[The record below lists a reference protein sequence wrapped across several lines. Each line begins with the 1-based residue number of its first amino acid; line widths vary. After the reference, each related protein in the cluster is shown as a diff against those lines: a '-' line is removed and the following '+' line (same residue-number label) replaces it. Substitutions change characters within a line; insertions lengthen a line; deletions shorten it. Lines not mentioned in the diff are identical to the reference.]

1 MLLLRDAEADQQFG
15 RIGLHGV
22 AAGVGEKTL
31 DIVGAV
37 LFLRSQVDLAVK
49 IFALLVN
56 LPELLVAHIDDVED
70 RDVLVVVMVL
80 LQKAHAAILVDRNR
94 AGGRLL
100 LAGEDLHEGRFAGA
114 VRADQAVTA
123 ARREFHRDVFEK
135 RLLAEAAIIWCDSS
149 SYLFSIK
156 NIHPINIALPPTIF
170 QLPAKN

>member
-1 MLLLRDAEADQQFG
+1 MLLLRDAEADQQLG

-56 LPELLVAHIDDVED
+56 FPELLVAHIDDVED

-135 RLLAEAAIIWCDSS
+135 RLLAEAHGNVGSCDH
-149 SYLFSIK
+149 LV
-156 NIHPINIALPPTIF
+156 
-170 QLPAKN
+170 